1 MPSKVIVIA
10 NQKGGT
16 GKTTTSINLG
26 SSLSKF
32 KKKVLLIDLDPQ
44 ANLSYSLG
52 ITSPSL
58 SIANVLAGEVEF
70 KDIIQ
75 ERNGLYVA
83 PAAGDLADIEISLVS
98 QENREVFLMERLKKL
113 KDFDYI
119 IIDAPPSVS
128 LLTLNA
134 LNAASEVIIPLQPE
148 VLSIQGLA
156 QVLSTIAKVKS
167 IYNPKLKVKGI
178 VLVMFDQRRNLS
190 AELLEYLKENIREKI
205 FDARIR
211 LNVKIAE
218 APSFGQSVID
228 YAPSSTGA
236 KDYLSVAKE
245 YLALK

>member
-1 MPSKVIVIA
+1 MPSKVIAIA

-26 SSLSKF
+26 SSLSKLN
-32 KKKVLLIDLDPQ
+32 KKVLLIDLDPQ

-52 ITSPSL
+52 IASPSL
-58 SIANVLAGEVEF
+58 SIADVLSGEAEF
-70 KDIIQ
+70 NDILQ
-75 ERNGLYVA
+75 ERNGLFVA
-83 PAAGDLADIEISLVS
+83 PAAGDLADIEISLVN
-98 QENREVFLMERLKKL
+98 QENREAFLIERLKNL
-113 KDFDYI
+113 KKFDYI

-134 LNAASEVIIPLQPE
+134 LKAASEVIIPLQPE

-156 QVLSTIAKVKS
+156 QILSTIAKVKS
-167 IYNPKLKVKGI
+167 IYNPQLKIKGI

-190 AELLEYLKENIREKI
+190 TELLEYLKENIQEKI
-205 FDARIR
+205 FDARVR

-228 YAPSSTGA
+228 YAPSSSGA

-245 YLALK
+245 YLALN